1 MKASPMRRLSQSRGG
16 PQRASKK
23 LVGGRA
29 GPLGPPG
36 TPLGTEDPDGAPSGR
51 ALPFSTFSQCLPRV
65 ERDLRARS
73 RRRPE
78 VAVHLA
84 MMLLL
89 CASALAQPAKEK
101 LNVLFIA
108 VDDLRPEL
116 GCYGTPIIKTPN
128 IDRLAARGLLF
139 ERAYCQQAVC
149 NPSRVA
155 LLTSLR
161 PDTTRVYDLPTR
173 FRDKVPDALTLP
185 QHFKNNGY
193 FTIDIGKIFHLGHGN
208 SEDRI
213 SWSELRKFPAAPRTT
228 IESRRLAE
236 KRKKE
241 WNAQPHRPENRE
253 LPPNG
258 YAWEAPDVPD
268 TGLTD
273 GMFAENGVKLLR
285 ELKDRTFFLAV
296 GFHNPH
302 LPFVAPKKYWDL
314 YAGADIPLARTRHP
328 PRGAPAYADNGSRE
342 LRAYYGMPREGPV
355 PEKDARDL
363 KRAYYAAV
371 SYVDAG
377 VGRLLD
383 ELDRLNLREKT
394 VVILWGDHGWHLG
407 EHGGWGKDTNYEIA
421 ARAPLIISVP
431 GQKTVGAKTR
441 ALVEFVDI
449 FPSLVD
455 ICGLPQPRVPRTL
468 EGISFKPLIADP
480 ARAWKAAAF
489 NQFPKPVPG
498 VGQAMGRAIRTDRY
512 RLVEWTVPGT
522 NFLEREL
529 YDEAADP
536 DETVNLAQRPEERA
550 QVEELAQRL
559 HAGWKAARP
568 ADGL

>member
-1 MKASPMRRLSQSRGG
+1 MS
-16 PQRASKK
+16 
-23 LVGGRA
+23 V
-29 GPLGPPG
+29 
-36 TPLGTEDPDGAPSGR
+36 
-51 ALPFSTFSQCLPRV
+51 F
-65 ERDLRARS
+65 
-73 RRRPE
+73 
-78 VAVHLA
+78 
-84 MMLLL
+84 
-89 CASALAQPAKEK
+89 ALAVFGSCLGARAEAAANER

-116 GCYGTPIIKTPN
+116 GCYGHPVVKSPN
-128 IDRLAARGLLF
+128 IDRLAASGTLF

-149 NPSRVA
+149 NPSRVS

-161 PDTTRVYDLPTR
+161 PDTTHVYDLPTK

-193 FTIDIGKIFHLGHGN
+193 FAINIGKIFHLGHGN

-213 SWSELRKFPAAPRTT
+213 SWTELRKFPGAPRTT
-228 IESRRLAE
+228 AASRKLAE
-236 KRKKE
+236 QRRKEYLAHPPPPEKR
-241 WNAQPHRPENRE
+241 Q

-268 TGLTD
+268 IGLTD
-273 GMFAENGVKLLR
+273 GMFAENGVKMLR

-314 YAGADIPLARTRHP
+314 YQDSDIALARNP
-328 PRGAPAYADNGSRE
+328 APAKDAPDYAGNGSRE
-342 LRAYYGMPREGPV
+342 LRAYYGMPPEGPI

-363 KRAYYAAV
+363 KHAYYAAV

-383 ELDRLNLREKT
+383 ELDRLHLREKT
-394 VVILWGDHGWHLG
+394 VVVFWGDHGWHLG

-431 GQKTVGAKTR
+431 GQKAAGQKSR

-449 FPSLVD
+449 FPSLVE
-455 ICGLPQPRVPRTL
+455 ICGLPRPGKL
-468 EGISFKPLIADP
+468 EGISFRPLLDAPD
-480 ARAWKAAAF
+480 RAWKTAAF
-489 NQFPKPVPG
+489 NQFPRLIPG
-498 VGQAMGRAIRTDRY
+498 VGPGMGRSIRTDRY
-512 RLVEWTVPGT
+512 RLVEWTVPGRD
-522 NFLEREL
+522 FVAHEL
-529 YDEAADP
+529 YDDANDP
-536 DETVNLAQRPEERA
+536 DETVNLANHPEQKERVA
-550 QVEELAQRL
+550 ELANRL
-559 HAGWKAARP
+559 HAGWRAALP
-568 ADGL
+568 AQP